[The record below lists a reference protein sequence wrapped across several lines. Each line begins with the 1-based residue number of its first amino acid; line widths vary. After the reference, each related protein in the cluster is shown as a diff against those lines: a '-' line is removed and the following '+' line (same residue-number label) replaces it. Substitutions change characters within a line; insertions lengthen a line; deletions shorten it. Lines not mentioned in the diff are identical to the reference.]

1 MFLEIYSM
9 PVNVLVFA
17 AGVGDRSLGWKK
29 GVFCAMCVL
38 YLGVY
43 LHYFFNEKNKDLKGR
58 QCGVWP
64 RSSRIVR
71 SAVLRSPR
79 F

>member
-1 MFLEIYSM
+1 M

-43 LHYFFNEKNKDLKGR
+43 LHYFFNEKKQRPEGAA
-58 QCGVWP
+58 VWSVAQELQN
-64 RSSRIVR
+64 REVSSPEEPK
-71 SAVLRSPR
+71 VLIPGHP
-79 F
+79 